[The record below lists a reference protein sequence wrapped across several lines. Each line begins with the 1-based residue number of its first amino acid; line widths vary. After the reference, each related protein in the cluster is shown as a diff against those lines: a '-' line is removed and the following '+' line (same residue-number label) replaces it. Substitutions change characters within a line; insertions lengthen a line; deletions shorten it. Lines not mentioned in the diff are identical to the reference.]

1 MTEEPRRIVV
11 LEYEGKLLPR
21 SDLSDDVAELLLRR
35 HGKQVTVEWPSPP
48 TDQRWRLTSLGW
60 VGYLPLAGTHLV
72 ELVPRVQLGNLF
84 GMLEYAYHLRS
95 FRLLVGDVRC
105 ATLAEFYEHL
115 AHVLAKRVLDRA
127 RRGLH
132 RSYVGANDDLAFVR
146 GRLDVQRILRGP
158 WRTSLPCAFEEHT
171 ADVDDNAILFWTL
184 DRVVRSGLCTDR
196 SLPTIRAAHRR
207 LEGTATLQPFTG
219 ANCVDRFYSR
229 LNADY
234 EPMHGLCRFFLDN
247 CGPTHERGERS
258 MLPFLVHMPRLFE
271 GFVAAWLQ
279 EHAQGHFSVYAQHRI
294 DLEATSDLEMVV
306 DVLLSNPVT
315 GRPVAVLETK
325 YKVDVTP
332 STADVS
338 QVVTYAQA
346 LGCRHAVLVYP
357 AARKPF
363 RADVG
368 DITVT
373 VAAFSIAD
381 DLEASGRLFLSEIER
396 LTASR

>member
-1 MTEEPRRIVV
+1 MTAEPRRIVV
-11 LEYEGKLLPR
+11 LEYEGTLLPR
-21 SDLSDDVAELLLRR
+21 SDLPDDVAELLWQR
-35 HGKQVTVEWPSPP
+35 HGERITVDWPSPA
-48 TDQRWRLTSLGW
+48 TGQRWRLTSRGW
-60 VGYLPLAGTHLV
+60 VGYLPLAGTHLI
-72 ELVPRVQLGNLF
+72 ELAPRVPLGNLF

-95 FRLLVGDVRC
+95 FRLLAGDVHC
-105 ATLAEFYEHL
+105 TTLAEFYERL
-115 AHVLAKRVLDRA
+115 AHVLAKRVIDRA
-127 RRGLH
+127 KRGLH

-146 GRLDVQRILRGP
+146 GRLDVQQILRAP
-158 WRTSLPCAFEEHT
+158 WRTSLPCTFEEHT

-207 LEGTATLQPFTG
+207 LEGSATLQPFTG
-219 ANCVDRFYSR
+219 ADCADRVYSR

-234 EPMHGLCRFFLDN
+234 EPMHGLCRFFLEN
-247 CGPTHERGERS
+247 CGPTHERGDRS
-258 MLPFLVHMPRLFE
+258 VLPFLVHMPLLFE

-279 EHAQGHFSVYAQHRI
+279 EHAQGHFRVDAQHRI
-294 DLEATSDLEMVV
+294 DLEGTSDLEMVV
-306 DVLLSNPVT
+306 DVLLSGSVT
-315 GRPVAVLETK
+315 GYPVAVLDTK
-325 YKVDVTP
+325 YKVDATP

-357 AARKPF
+357 GARKPF

-373 VAAFSIAD
+373 TATFSIAD
-381 DLEASGRLFLSEIER
+381 DLEASGRAFLAEIER
-396 LTASR
+396 LTAAI